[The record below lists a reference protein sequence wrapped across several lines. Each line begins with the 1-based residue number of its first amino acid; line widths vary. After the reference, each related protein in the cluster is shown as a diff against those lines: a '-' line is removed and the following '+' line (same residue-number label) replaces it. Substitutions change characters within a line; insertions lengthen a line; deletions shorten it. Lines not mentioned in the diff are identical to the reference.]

1 MASNKV
7 QTGLRLNEVL
17 YEKTRF
23 LAAKEQ
29 RSLNNMMEYA
39 LQKYIDEYER
49 ENGEIPLPEDF
60 IGG

>member
-1 MASNKV
+1 MATNKIQV
-7 QTGLRLNEVL
+7 GLRLNATL
-17 YEKTRF
+17 HEKIRF
-23 LAAKEQ
+23 LSTKEQ

-39 LQKYIDEYER
+39 LQRYIDEYER